1 MTAMRA
7 LFLLPLLLAAAGADA
22 ATLRPAT
29 TLHGPLV
36 LLRDLFDDAGPNAGR
51 VLGPGPA
58 PGGRIVVE
66 APQLAAIARQFGV
79 AWRPVSKGDRAVLE
93 WPGRPLPRQEVVAAV
108 RLALVA
114 SGAAEDCLIELPG
127 FNPPLVPLEAAP
139 RADVTQL
146 DYESGTGRFTAVLS
160 VLAPGMEPVNTRV
173 SGRVEDTIELPV
185 TTTRLNAG
193 TVLRPEDVHLA
204 RIPATLARGEVV
216 HDVADAVGM
225 QIKRSVAAGQPLTTA
240 DLARP
245 VTVVRGAT
253 VQMRL
258 QSPGLE
264 LTGQGVA
271 MEAGATGE
279 RIRVL
284 NPTSRAVLEAEVLG
298 PNLVRIAPNA
308 PVRLARGAGAGVR
321 VP

>member
-1 MTAMRA
+1 MRA
-7 LFLLPLLLAAAGADA
+7 VFLLPLLFAAAGAEA

-29 TLHGPLV
+29 TLNAPVV
-36 LLRDLFDDAGPNAGR
+36 LLRDLFDDAGAHADR

-127 FNPPLVPLEAAP
+127 FNPPLVPLDTP
-139 RADVTQL
+139 TRADVTQL
-146 DYESGTGRFTAVLS
+146 DYEAGTGRFTAMLS
-160 VLAPGMEPVNTRV
+160 VLAAGMEPINTRV

-193 TVLRPEDVHLA
+193 AVLRAEDVHFAL
-204 RIPATLARGEVV
+204 IPATLARGEVV
-216 HDVADAVGM
+216 HTVAEAVGM

-240 DLARP
+240 DLTRP
-245 VTVVRGAT
+245 ATIVRGAT

-258 QSPGLE
+258 QAPGIE

-271 MEAGATGE
+271 LEAGAMGE

-298 PNLVRIAPNA
+298 PNLVRIAPNGT
-308 PVRLARGAGAGVR
+308 VRLARGTASP
-321 VP
+321 VPVP

>member
-1 MTAMRA
+1 MRA

-127 FNPPLVPLEAAP
+127 FNPPLVPLESAP